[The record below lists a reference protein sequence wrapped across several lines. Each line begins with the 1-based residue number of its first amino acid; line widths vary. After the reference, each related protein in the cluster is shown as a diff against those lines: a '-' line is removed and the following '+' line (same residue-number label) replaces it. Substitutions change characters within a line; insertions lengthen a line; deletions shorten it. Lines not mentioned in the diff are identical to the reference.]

1 MGIILIFVA
10 FVIAGIAI
18 SMGIASVV
26 EQYSSHASLLVFLG
40 LFMAQFVVS
49 WFLAVRVADRLLAPK
64 S

>member
-10 FVIAGIAI
+10 FAVMGIAI
-18 SMGIASVV
+18 SMGVATVV

-40 LFMAQFVVS
+40 LFVAQFIVS
-49 WFLAVRVADRLLAPK
+49 WMLAVRVADRFLAPK

>member
-26 EQYSSHASLLVFLG
+26 EQYS
-40 LFMAQFVVS
+40 
-49 WFLAVRVADRLLAPK
+49 
-64 S
+64 